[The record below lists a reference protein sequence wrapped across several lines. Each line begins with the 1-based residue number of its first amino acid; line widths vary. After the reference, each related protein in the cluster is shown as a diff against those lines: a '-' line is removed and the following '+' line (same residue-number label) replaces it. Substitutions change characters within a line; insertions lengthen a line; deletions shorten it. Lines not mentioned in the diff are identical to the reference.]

1 MSLDV
6 DSDIQMIETNF
17 KVRPECLKNIK
28 ISTLL
33 LKKAASKGLTLA
45 QIGQI
50 MCRPDDDEDAPS
62 LLESIVNKAQLC
74 ANLRLQMQKKFK
86 DSMIG
91 QLSNLSCTR
100 DSEGQSTQINS

>member
-1 MSLDV
+1 
-6 DSDIQMIETNF
+6 
-17 KVRPECLKNIK
+17 
-28 ISTLL
+28 
-33 LKKAASKGLTLA
+33 
-45 QIGQI
+45 

-91 QLSNLSCTR
+91 KLSNLSCTR
-100 DSEGQSTQINS
+100 DSEDQSTQINS